1 MGRSGGMVG
10 TLDAGMSI
18 DVSSSGS
25 PRECSDSMEG
35 KLEVDGWEG
44 WLSGGSC
51 DLVSVSRSSFWSV
64 GPPSSSP
71 SSPLPSLTSP
81 LTYEIKF
88 RGLHKVETLSVC
100 GDTLVVYTVNKV
112 AYRKHLLW
120 IWLTTET
127 RVKWRIFVYIC

>member
-51 DLVSVSRSSFWSV
+51 DLVSVPRSSFWSV

-71 SSPLPSLTSP
+71 SPSSPLPSPSSP

-88 RGLHKVETLSVC
+88 RGLHTPS
-100 GDTLVVYTVNKV
+100 N
-112 AYRKHLLW
+112 LLPS
-120 IWLTTET
+120 LTHTPSLPPFLPPSLPPPLLPPSLPFT
-127 RVKWRIFVYIC
+127 HIFI